1 LPQVIRDVIR
11 QHHGTSLIQY
21 FYYKAIEQ
29 QREEGV
35 IESIYPNAPRIELS
49 QVNEDTYRYE
59 GPVPQTAES
68 AIIML
73 ADSVEAASRSLKK
86 VTPQSVEEL
95 VGKIFLGRLQD
106 GQLDEA
112 SLTFRELKK
121 IRESFTFTL
130 LNMLHARVEYPDAPK
145 EEGSGN
151 GNGKRKRGN
160 RGDGERNGEST
171 GNRETTDESE
181 KAGGEEAGHGE
192 ASGRGA
198 GAGDS

>member
-1 LPQVIRDVIR
+1 
-11 QHHGTSLIQY
+11 
-21 FYYKAIEQ
+21 
-29 QREEGV
+29 
-35 IESIYPNAPRIELS
+35 
-49 QVNEDTYRYE
+49 
-59 GPVPQTAES
+59 
-68 AIIML
+68 ML
-73 ADSVEAASRSLKK
+73 ADSVEAASRSLRK

-171 GNRETTDESE
+171 DETE
-181 KAGGEEAGHGE
+181 KEGGEEAGGGE
-192 ASGRGA
+192 ASGKSPGTA
-198 GAGDS
+198 DS